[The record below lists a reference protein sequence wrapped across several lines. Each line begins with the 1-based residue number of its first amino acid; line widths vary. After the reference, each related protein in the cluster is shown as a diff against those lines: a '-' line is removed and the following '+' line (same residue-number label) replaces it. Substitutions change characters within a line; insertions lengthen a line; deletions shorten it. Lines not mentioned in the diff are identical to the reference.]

1 MSHNFSAIGQVATE
15 PRLFT
20 PAGGAEFCTFRLA
33 SGERRYDTTKQEWVD
48 TDPNWFTVNT
58 FRGLARHAHRSLRKG
73 DRVVVAGKL
82 RVRQWESEEKRGTTV
97 EIDADGLGHDM
108 RFGTSSFTKT
118 VGGEHQATPRRDD
131 SPTAEQSPERQR
143 LGPVP
148 GQSQAWVA
156 AAGSDAGP
164 ADGSADGLARES
176 AEAPAEVPTDSP
188 QHVPEGSGTAGAG
201 PADAAPA
208 DAGSGGTGSEG
219 TRPTGAGSDG
229 AGSQSAGSN
238 GATGGSLAAST
249 QASPRKS
256 RAKGGQLSN
265 DGFTPKLA
273 SA

>member
-118 VGGEHQATPRRDD
+118 VGGEHQAPPRRDE
-131 SPTAEQSPERQR
+131 SPTAEQPAERQR

-164 ADGSADGLARES
+164 ADGLARES
-176 AEAPAEVPTDSP
+176 PEAPAEAPVSSP
-188 QHVPEGSGTAGAG
+188 QHAPEGSGA
-201 PADAAPA
+201 A
-208 DAGSGGTGSEG
+208 DAGSDGAGSEG
-219 TRPTGAGSDG
+219 ARPAGAGSDG
-229 AGSQSAGSN
+229 AGSEGAGSEGAGSN

-256 RAKGGQLSN
+256 RAKGEQLSN

>member
-1 MSHNFSAIGQVATE
+1 MSQNFSAIGQVATE

-118 VGGEHQATPRRDD
+118 VGGEHQAPPKRDD
-131 SPTAEQSPERQR
+131 SPTAEQSAERQR

-164 ADGSADGLARES
+164 ADGSARES

-188 QHVPEGSGTAGAG
+188 QHAPEGSGTAGAG
-201 PADAAPA
+201 SDG
-208 DAGSGGTGSEG
+208 AGSGGTGSEG
-219 TRPTGAGSDG
+219 ARPTGAGSDG
-229 AGSQSAGSN
+229 TGPESAGSN
-238 GATGGSLAAST
+238 GETGGSLAAST

-256 RAKGGQLSN
+256 KAKGEQLSN

>member
-1 MSHNFSAIGQVATE
+1 MSQNFSAIGQVATE

-118 VGGEHQATPRRDD
+118 VGGEHQAPPRRDE
-131 SPTAEQSPERQR
+131 SPTAEQPAERQR

-156 AAGSDAGP
+156 AAGSAE
-164 ADGSADGLARES
+164 GSADGLADGSARES
-176 AEAPAEVPTDSP
+176 AEVPAEAPVSSP
-188 QHVPEGSGTAGAG
+188 QHAPDGSGA
-201 PADAAPA
+201 ADAGS
-208 DAGSGGTGSEG
+208 DGAGSGGTGSEG
-219 TRPTGAGSDG
+219 ARPTGAGSDG

-238 GATGGSLAAST
+238 GATGGSLVALT

-256 RAKGGQLSN
+256 RAKGEQLSN

>member
-1 MSHNFSAIGQVATE
+1 MSQNFSAIGQVATE

-118 VGGEHQATPRRDD
+118 VGGEHQAPPKRDD
-131 SPTAEQSPERQR
+131 SPTAEQSAERQR

-156 AAGSDAGP
+156 AAGS
-164 ADGSADGLARES
+164 ADS
-176 AEAPAEVPTDSP
+176 PPDSP
-188 QHVPEGSGTAGAG
+188 QHAPEGSG
-201 PADAAPA
+201 AD
-208 DAGSGGTGSEG
+208 
-219 TRPTGAGSDG
+219 GAGSDG
-229 AGSQSAGSN
+229 AGSNVAGPGGTGANGTGSA
-238 GATGGSLAAST
+238 GATGDSRAAST
-249 QASPRKS
+249 EASPEKAN
-256 RAKGGQLSN
+256 AKDEQLSN
-265 DGFTPKLA
+265 DGFTPQLA